1 MAFRPQPFG
10 RYDLLDRISAGGMAE
25 VFKARD
31 KDRDLVV
38 ALKRILP
45 EVAEDEEFIAMFE
58 DEARIVSTLEHPHIA
73 RALDF
78 GQHESEWFIAF
89 EYVEGRDMRKLWNR
103 CVERNEH
110 PPLAVLLYIFARVG
124 EGLAYAHARKDNL
137 GRPTALVHR
146 DVSPQNIVVS
156 FDGDVKLIDFG
167 IAKAQGKLARTQAG
181 TIKGK
186 FGYMAPEQVRGLEV
200 DQRADVFALGVCI
213 WEALTLRRLFAGEN
227 ELKILEK
234 IRTLVV
240 PPPSSVNPDVPKALD
255 DIVLHAL
262 AKNVDDRHRAAKELY
277 REINVFS
284 HDYGEVAT
292 REEVAQYMRHSFP
305 ESGKALEDRV
315 PISRTKGGRRS
326 SASLPVMT
334 DPYQLADLGDEDNAA
349 TGLHDPLND
358 NHPDRE
364 DRTLGAD
371 SDLGVFEG
379 AGKTSAHRLSS
390 ASPSTL
396 AATIGPAN
404 RGSLSPSTHL
414 PSTQL
419 PSTQL
424 PPTVSRSNVPPVGT
438 PLPVLPFPS
447 APPPRISV
455 PPTAPAATIP
465 MTTLLSATSD
475 ALAGTRTPPPPPG
488 RGQLPSVSGM
498 VTAPRLVPPPAP
510 FTAGSTTP
518 APGPTPL
525 GRPQT
530 LAPLPPPQAP
540 PRQPS
545 YHAIANGDAGL
556 AAPAA
561 TPLDWDDDA
570 STNIIDRPIDLYNLG
585 KPGSGAAPP
594 ADPSAG
600 MLLPKNGSPTLL
612 GLPVG
617 NSSLPAPSL
626 PRPSRGRA
634 PVAPATS
641 PLERTTYP
649 LGAMSPVAPG
659 YAPPGP
665 TYGSGFPP
673 PSPPFQPQI
682 VSPPDAHH
690 AADEGSVDL
699 TDPTLGVAHLD
710 PQQRPPSMR
719 SRMEATLFVRRGSSS
734 VGMRL
739 GLGIAAAIAL
749 TAMVLFFFAGPKT
762 GRLVVNVSDA
772 KGGPVEHLEVFVDGK
787 KNCDTTPC
795 YADQLSAGLHEV
807 KVLAEGYDAP
817 AARGTTIESRKD
829 TTVSFTLVGNS
840 RVGSGVK
847 IAGSQPGVK
856 LYVDGSEVGPLPQ
869 DIRTLSPGEH
879 RLRLAGSDRYAPLE
893 RSVTLGRDE
902 VQDLGQQT
910 LKVIRG
916 KATIASAPSGAKVYI
931 VAGSDRHELPSWPM
945 SVDIDTSKQWWLE
958 AVKPGFTD
966 YQQLISFDDGVAEKS
981 FVIDLQPKSAAP
993 PVPDPGA
1000 AANDSPAPRPQA
1012 PPTTPTPAPAREHH
1026 PAPVN
1031 DTSGDDSPQV
1041 ASGEGYLNI
1050 NSVPASSVVL
1060 DGKPIGQTPQVH
1072 VTVSAGSH
1080 QIVFVNADQGLKKQV
1095 TVTVGSGETK
1105 VAAVKLR
1112 AE

>member
-25 VFKARD
+25 VFRARD

-103 CVERNEH
+103 CVERDEH

-167 IAKAQGKLARTQAG
+167 IAKAKGKLARTQAG

-213 WEALTLRRLFAGEN
+213 WEALTLRRLFAAEN

-240 PPPSSVNPDVPKALD
+240 PPPSSINPDVPKALD

-284 HDYGEVAT
+284 NDYGEIAT

-305 ESGKALEDRV
+305 ESGKSLEDRV

-326 SASLPVMT
+326 SASLPATT
-334 DPYQLADLGDEDNAA
+334 DPYQLSDLGDEDNAA
-349 TGLHDPLND
+349 TGLHDPLNEY
-358 NHPDRE
+358 HPDRE
-364 DRTLGAD
+364 DLTLGAD
-371 SDLGVFEG
+371 SDVGVFEG
-379 AGKTSAHRLSS
+379 AGKTSAHRVSS
-390 ASPSTL
+390 ASPSTLAAGAPSTL

-404 RGSLSPSTHL
+404 RGSVAPPTHL
-414 PSTQL
+414 PVDAAAVDPASL
-419 PSTQL
+419 HGLALEPAAGGAGAA
-424 PPTVSRSNVPPVGT
+424 VSFGPAAEDLGSADRARRDHPDDHAPLGDQRRREPHAAAAPRSRTAAERLRDGDG
-438 PLPVLPFPS
+438 
-447 APPPRISV
+447 APPGPPACPFQLRCRAHRQARLRSVARRPWRPFRRRRRRPASRATTPSGTSTSARRPTPTRRRAPIALTLHWRVLRSTGTTTPRPTSSTGPSICTTWAGPRRPRRR
-455 PPTAPAATIP
+455 PPILRRGCCCRRTARPRCSGFR
-465 MTTLLSATSD
+465 SAT
-475 ALAGTRTPPPPPG
+475 
-488 RGQLPSVSGM
+488 
-498 VTAPRLVPPPAP
+498 PA
-510 FTAGSTTP
+510 S
-518 APGPTPL
+518 
-525 GRPQT
+525 R
-530 LAPLPPPQAP
+530 P
-540 PRQPS
+540 PR
-545 YHAIANGDAGL
+545 
-556 AAPAA
+556 
-561 TPLDWDDDA
+561 
-570 STNIIDRPIDLYNLG
+570 
-585 KPGSGAAPP
+585 
-594 ADPSAG
+594 
-600 MLLPKNGSPTLL
+600 
-612 GLPVG
+612 
-617 NSSLPAPSL
+617 
-626 PRPSRGRA
+626 SRGRHA
-634 PVAPATS
+634 VARRGEVASS
-641 PLERTTYP
+641 PLERNTYP

-682 VSPPDAHH
+682 VSPPDHGNE
-690 AADEGSVDL
+690 DGSVDL

-749 TAMVLFFFAGPKT
+749 TALVLLFFAGPKT

-840 RVGSGVK
+840 RAGSGVK

-856 LYVDGSEVGPLPQ
+856 LYVDGNEVGPLPQ

-910 LKVIRG
+910 LKVTRG

-981 FVIDLQPKSAAP
+981 YVIDLQPKSAAP
-993 PVPDPGA
+993 PVLDTGSSGTA
-1000 AANDSPAPRPQA
+1000 GNGANDSPPPRQQ
-1012 PPTTPTPAPAREHH
+1012 APARLPHRF
-1026 PAPVN
+1026 
-1031 DTSGDDSPQV
+1031 
-1041 ASGEGYLNI
+1041 ASTI
-1050 NSVPASSVVL
+1050 
-1060 DGKPIGQTPQVH
+1060 
-1072 VTVSAGSH
+1072 
-1080 QIVFVNADQGLKKQV
+1080 
-1095 TVTVGSGETK
+1095 
-1105 VAAVKLR
+1105 R
-1112 AE
+1112 RR